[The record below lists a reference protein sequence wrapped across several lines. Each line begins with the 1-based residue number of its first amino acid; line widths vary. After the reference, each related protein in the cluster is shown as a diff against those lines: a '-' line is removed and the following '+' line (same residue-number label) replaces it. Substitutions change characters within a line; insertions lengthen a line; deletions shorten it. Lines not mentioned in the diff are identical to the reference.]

1 MSNDKHQTIGNFING
16 EWSVGSLKTVANIN
30 PANEQSLGEVVV
42 CTKADVEAAV
52 AAAKAAFPAWKRMPA
67 PKRGEILF
75 KAAAEMGRRRDELAR
90 AMTLEEGKTLGE
102 SLGEIQRAINNIEY
116 QAAEGRRFGGQTIP
130 SELPSTFLY
139 TQREALGVVALIT
152 PWNFPV
158 AIPIWKLAPALL
170 CGNTVVMKPA
180 SITPWSAAI
189 IGEIFA
195 AAGLPKGVLNIVFG
209 PGSVVGDALV
219 THKDVRAISFTGSN
233 EVGTRLYA
241 LGAQHMKKV
250 QCEMGGKN
258 AVIVLDDADLEL
270 AATATVQGAFGATG
284 QRCTATSRAVVQES
298 VLAKFT
304 QLVIDKAKAL
314 KVGDGIEAG
323 VNMGPAVDNGQ
334 FQTVLDYI
342 KIGKE
347 EGAKIALGG
356 NRIGDKGFYC
366 EPTVF
371 VDVKRGMRIAQE
383 EIFGPVLS
391 IVSVKDFD
399 EAIDAANDSPFG
411 LTSSIFT
418 NDVNKVFRYNEHIE
432 TGMTHVN
439 SATVGGEAQMPFG
452 GMKATGVGA
461 RECGPTAV
469 DFFSEWKS
477 IYVDY
482 TGHKRTSSIY

>member
-1 MSNDKHQTIGNFING
+1 MSSHKTIGNFING
-16 EWSVGSLKTVANIN
+16 EWSVGSLKTTHNIN
-30 PANEQSLGEVVV
+30 PATEQSIGEVVV
-42 CTKADVEAAV
+42 STKAEVEAAI
-52 AAAKAAFPAWKRMPA
+52 ASAKAAFPAWKKTPA

-75 KAAAEMGRRRDELAR
+75 KAAEEMRRRRDELAR

-102 SLGEIQRAINNIEY
+102 AAGEVQRAINNIEF
-116 QAAEGRRFGGQTIP
+116 QAGQGRCLNGTTIP

-158 AIPIWKLAPALL
+158 AIPAWKLAPALL

-189 IGEIFA
+189 MGEIFQS
-195 AAGLPKGVLNIVFG
+195 AGLPKGVFNIVFG
-209 PGSVVGDALV
+209 PGAVVGDTLV

-233 EVGTRLYA
+233 EVGCRLYA

-270 AATATVQGAFGATG
+270 AATATAQGAFGSTG
-284 QRCTATSRAVVQES
+284 QRCTATSRAVVHEKVIAQ
-298 VLAKFT
+298 FT
-304 QLVIDKAKAL
+304 KLVVEKAKAI
-314 KVGDGIEAG
+314 KVGDGTEAG
-323 VNMGPAVDNGQ
+323 ITMGPSVDKGQ

-342 KIGKE
+342 KVGKD

-356 NRIGDKGFYC
+356 NRIGDKGFFC

-371 VDVKRGMRIAQE
+371 VAVKREMRIAQE
-383 EIFGPVLS
+383 EVFGPVLS
-391 IVSVKDFD
+391 VISVKDFD
-399 EAIDAANDSPFG
+399 EAIDVANDSAYG
-411 LTSSIFT
+411 LTSSLFT
-418 NDVNKVFRYNEHIE
+418 NDVAKVFQYNERIE

-439 SATVGGEAQMPFG
+439 SATVGGEAQVPFG
-452 GMKATGVGA
+452 GMKATGIGA
-461 RECGPTAV
+461 REAGLTAV
-469 DFFSEWKS
+469 EFFSEWKS

-482 TGHKRTSSIY
+482 TGQKRTTNVY